1 MDESKRQFVNFA
13 FFKVFPEWRELSE
26 SERQRGKDE
35 FADVVKAHSERITV
49 LPYTLVG
56 TRGDCD
62 FMLWRIGTRLEDF
75 KEMQSEFYGTALGP
89 YLQTPYYY
97 LAMTRRSIYLDPL
110 HPEHDEDR
118 TRIIPGK
125 KPYLFVYPFIK
136 TREWYALPKEK
147 RQKMMNEHITVG
159 NRYPSVRLNTTYSYG
174 LDDQEF
180 VVAFE
185 THKPEDFLD
194 LVMELREA
202 EASRFTKRDTP
213 TFTCIAGNIAEVLDS
228 LARAPRKEAFAL
240 HG

>member
-1 MDESKRQFVNFA
+1 VEEPKRQFVNFA
-13 FFKVFPEWRELSE
+13 FFKVSKEWRKLGEE
-26 SERQRGKDE
+26 EQKKGKEE
-35 FADVVKAHSERITV
+35 FVQIVQDYSKKFTI

-56 TRGDCD
+56 VRGDCD
-62 FMLWRIGTRLEDF
+62 FMLWRIGYSLEEF
-75 KEMQSEFYGTALGP
+75 RNMQSELYGSRMGP
-89 YLQTPYYY
+89 YLEAPYYY
-97 LAMTRRSIYLDPL
+97 LAMTRRSIYLDPI

-125 KPYLFVYPFIK
+125 KPYLFVYPFVK
-136 TREWYALPKEK
+136 TREWYALPKAK
-147 RQKMMNEHITVG
+147 RQEMMDEHITIG

-202 EASRFTKRDTP
+202 AASRYTKQDTP
-213 TFTCIAGNIAEVLDS
+213 TLTCIAGGISEVLDS
-228 LARAPRKEAFAL
+228 LGKRGEVRSLA
-240 HG
+240 HH